1 MRDISKRIKLVFV
14 NIVDKIVAYFKSYTL
29 VNAIIWARFARWLQK
44 CDIIILNI
52 ITEFFLW
59 YDKIYV
65 SYNTSYH
72 LPPSAIEN
80 ALICLIVCTCILT
93 FRYNWYTSYTSM
105 EVTAMISDDP
115 VEVTAIRIMITTR
128 ISPVLP
134 INLCA
139 TIGGT
144 KPATNIII
152 HSPKN
157 MYHTLLHCFHA
168 ALLNTLLSR
177 KRLQEN
183 VHVHYLTAINHC

>member
-1 MRDISKRIKLVFV
+1 
-14 NIVDKIVAYFKSYTL
+14 
-29 VNAIIWARFARWLQK
+29 
-44 CDIIILNI
+44 
-52 ITEFFLW
+52 
-59 YDKIYV
+59 
-65 SYNTSYH
+65 
-72 LPPSAIEN
+72 
-80 ALICLIVCTCILT
+80 
-93 FRYNWYTSYTSM
+93 M

-157 MYHTLLHCFHA
+157 MYHALLHCFHT

-183 VHVHYLTAINHC
+183 AHVHILLPSTIINKYRSVCMCISSMYDIIILTPLHHPR